1 MEIKSFRDLMVWQKA
16 MELVEECYRITTN
29 LPRNEEFGLKSQ
41 MRRAAV
47 SIPSNIA
54 EGHSRRHSREF
65 LQHLSISL
73 GSLAEI
79 ETQLDLALRLNLLPA
94 EGAQKCRALCEEVGK
109 MLHGLATA
117 ISHRSHR
124 PLIPRP

>member
-1 MEIKSFRDLMVWQKA
+1 MDIKSFRDLMVWQKA
-16 MELVEECYRITTN
+16 MEIVEECYRLTDS

-47 SIPSNIA
+47 SIPSDIA

-65 LQHLSISL
+65 LQHFSISL

-79 ETQLDLALRLNLLPA
+79 ETQLELALRLKLLPA
-94 EGAQKCRALCEEVGK
+94 AGAEKCRALCEEVGR

-117 ISHRSHR
+117 ISRRSH
-124 PLIPRP
+124 